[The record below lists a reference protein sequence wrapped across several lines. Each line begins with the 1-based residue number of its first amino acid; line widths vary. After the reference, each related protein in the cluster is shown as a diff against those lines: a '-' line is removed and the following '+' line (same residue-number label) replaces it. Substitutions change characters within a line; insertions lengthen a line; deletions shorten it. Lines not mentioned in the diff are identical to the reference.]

1 MLTSKITHKESC
13 VGEQEFFP
21 YMSAMQFE
29 QVGGSRD
36 GTRERLVTHELEM
49 FSRYIRKKV
58 TFLNE
63 LQNNIKKRV
72 ANT

>member
-1 MLTSKITHKESC
+1 
-13 VGEQEFFP
+13 
-21 YMSAMQFE
+21 MSAMQFE